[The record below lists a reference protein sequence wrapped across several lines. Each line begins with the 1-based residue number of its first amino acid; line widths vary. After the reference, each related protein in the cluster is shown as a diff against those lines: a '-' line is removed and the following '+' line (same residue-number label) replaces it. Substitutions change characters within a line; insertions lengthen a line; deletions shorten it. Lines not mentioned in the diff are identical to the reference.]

1 MRPEQ
6 SRNGLTKGEM
16 NSGDWTQKLF
26 RLENKMSLCKKHN
39 QMLADAI
46 NVADS
51 ACRADIECEC
61 RHVGSHDAGHWYDTT
76 QYDPTKYNPEIG
88 DVIAIAVRY
97 LEARGIL
104 IRKEGEPH
112 VVTFRC
118 D

>member
-1 MRPEQ
+1 
-6 SRNGLTKGEM
+6 
-16 NSGDWTQKLF
+16 
-26 RLENKMSLCKKHN
+26 MSLCKKHN

-88 DVIAIAVRY
+88 AVIAIAVRY